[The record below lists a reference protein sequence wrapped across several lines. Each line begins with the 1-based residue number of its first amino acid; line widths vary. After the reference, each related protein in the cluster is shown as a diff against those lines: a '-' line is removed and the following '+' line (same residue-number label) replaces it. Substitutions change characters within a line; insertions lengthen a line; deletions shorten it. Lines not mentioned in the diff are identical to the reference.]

1 MQVLKDIMYGLVMLA
16 IIGVALIVLLCITAY
31 TPPYVF
37 VGIMV
42 LFVAWL
48 FGSKVSQR

>member
-1 MQVLKDIMYGLVMLA
+1 MQVLKDIMYGLVMLS
-16 IIGVALIVLLCITAY
+16 ILSVVLIVLLGIIAY

-48 FGSKVSQR
+48 FGAKVSQR